1 MASDLGYYRLSAWKQ
16 SQTRLRNKWA
26 RTLALQTAD
35 DQRLT
40 DYFAGQIQLLNNQ
53 REKWMRE
60 YPKLKFPPPMNFDE
74 ELARAEEK
82 RMAVLRYVY
91 PED

>member
-1 MASDLGYYRLSAWKQ
+1 MGSSLGAYRLTAWKQ

-26 RTLALQTAD
+26 RSLALQTAD

-40 DYFAGQIQLLNNQ
+40 DYFAGQIQLLNSQ

-60 YPKLKFPPPMNFDE
+60 YPGLKFPPPMDFE
-74 ELARAEEK
+74 EEQTEAQKR
-82 RMAVLRYVY
+82 RMAAMSYVY
-91 PED
+91 PES